1 MPMTGNDARL
11 YKRLL
16 LYVKP
21 YWRTFLIAIVSMLV
35 LAISDPVIPAL
46 IKPML
51 DGAFIEKDPAT
62 MKWVPILFVVLF
74 AVRGFAAYANGVA
87 LFWVSNKVVM
97 DLRQEMFVR
106 ILSLPSSYYDDHSSG
121 SLLSK
126 FTFDVTQ
133 IKEAATNAIT
143 TIVRDSLS
151 IVGLLGWM
159 FYIDWK
165 LTLVAMVSAPF
176 IATVILIIRKR
187 LRKMSRKVQGSMADI
202 NHVLVE
208 CINGHKLVKL
218 YDGKEQE
225 IRRFQEVTNANRRYS
240 MKFAMA
246 AVASSPMIQ
255 LITAIALAIIIYIA
269 IQNASVDNIEVG
281 EFTSFFA
288 AMAMLLNPLKRLARV
303 NEHLQKGLAACES
316 VFALLDHLV
325 EPDVGKQTL
334 ERVKG
339 EIEFCNVNFSYDGND
354 KKALNNVSMHIKP
367 GETIALVGASG
378 SGKSTIAN
386 LVPSFYSVT
395 EGKILLDGK
404 DIKDISLQSLRQNI
418 ALVSQDIV
426 LFNDTVRNNIAYGNM
441 SGSSEESIIAAARAA
456 HALEF
461 IEDLHDGFDTIV
473 GEKGLKLSGGQR
485 QRLAI
490 ARALLKDAPVLIMDE
505 ATSSLDTH
513 SERQIQMA
521 LDEVKEGRTCL
532 IIAHRL
538 STIEKADRIIV
549 IDNGVIV
556 ETGTH
561 AELIKKDGAYARL
574 HQLQFNI

>member
-1 MPMTGNDARL
+1 
-11 YKRLL
+11 
-16 LYVKP
+16 
-21 YWRTFLIAIVSMLV
+21 
-35 LAISDPVIPAL
+35 
-46 IKPML
+46 
-51 DGAFIEKDPAT
+51 
-62 MKWVPILFVVLF
+62 
-74 AVRGFAAYANGVA
+74 VRGFAAYANGVA

-176 IATVILIIRKR
+176 IAIVILIIRKR

-255 LITAIALAIIIYIA
+255 LITAIALAIIIYIG
-269 IQNASVDNIEVG
+269 IQNASVDKIEVG

-354 KKALNNVSMHIKP
+354 QIALNNVSMHIKP

-461 IEDLHDGFDTIV
+461 IEDLQDGFDTIV

-549 IDNGVIV
+549 IDNGIIV

-561 AELIKKDGAYARL
+561 AELIKKDSAYARL

>member
-1 MPMTGNDARL
+1 MSVVGNDVHL

-16 LYVKP
+16 LYVLP
-21 YWRTFLIAIVSMLV
+21 YWRTFLIAIVSMVV
-35 LAISDPVIPAL
+35 LAISDPAIPAL

-51 DGAFIEKDPAT
+51 DGAFVEKDPAI
-62 MKWVPILFVVLF
+62 MKWVPILFVALF
-74 AVRGFAAYANGVA
+74 AIRGIATYANGIA
-87 LFWVSNKVVM
+87 LFWVSNKVIM
-97 DLRQEMFVR
+97 DLRQEMFIR
-106 ILSLPSSYYDDHSSG
+106 ILTLPSSYYDEYSSG

-126 FTFDVTQ
+126 FTYDVTQ

-143 TIVRDSLS
+143 IVVRDSLA
-151 IVGLLGWM
+151 IIGLLGWM

-165 LTLVAMVSAPF
+165 LTLVAMVCGPF
-176 IATVILIIRKR
+176 ITIVFLVIRKR
-187 LRKMSRKVQGSMADI
+187 LRKMSRKVQESMVDI
-202 NHVLVE
+202 NHVLGE

-225 IRRFQEVTNANRRYS
+225 INRFQKVTNANRRYS

-255 LITAIALAIIIYIA
+255 LITAIAMAIIIYIS
-269 IQNASVDNIEVG
+269 IQKASVNEIKVG

-303 NEHLQKGLAACES
+303 NEYLQRGLAACES
-316 VFALLDHLV
+316 VFTLLDHPV
-325 EPDVGKQTL
+325 EADLGKQIL
-334 ERVKG
+334 EKAQG
-339 EIEFCNVNFSYDGND
+339 EIEFCNVSFSYEGSDQ
-354 KKALNNVSMHIKP
+354 KALDNVSIHIKP

-378 SGKSTIAN
+378 SGKSTMAN
-386 LVPSFYSVT
+386 LVPMFYT
-395 EGKILLDGK
+395 GKEGKILLDGK
-404 DIKDISLQSLRQNI
+404 EIQDISLQSLRQNI
-418 ALVSQDIV
+418 ALVSQDVV
-426 LFNDTVRNNIAYGNM
+426 LFNDTVKNNIAYGGLNNC
-441 SGSSEESIIAAARAA
+441 SDESILAAARAA

-461 IEDLHDGFDTIV
+461 INEMPNGIDTEI

-490 ARALLKDAPVLIMDE
+490 ARALLKNAPVLIMDE

-513 SERQIQMA
+513 SERQIQLA
-521 LDEVKEGRTCL
+521 LEKVKAGRTCL

-549 IDNGVIV
+549 IDNGAIV

-561 AELIKKDGAYARL
+561 AELIKQNGAYARL
-574 HQLQFNI
+574 HKLQFNV

>member
-1 MPMTGNDARL
+1 MTGNDARL

-35 LAISDPVIPAL
+35 LAISDPAIPAL

-354 KKALNNVSMHIKP
+354 QKALNNVSMHIKP

-404 DIKDISLQSLRQNI
+404 DIKDISLQSLRHNI

-441 SGSSEESIIAAARAA
+441 SDSSEESIIAAARAA

>member
-1 MPMTGNDARL
+1 MTGNDARL

-35 LAISDPVIPAL
+35 LAISDPAIPAL

-176 IATVILIIRKR
+176 IAIVILIIRKR

-354 KKALNNVSMHIKP
+354 QIALNNVSMHIKP

-404 DIKDISLQSLRQNI
+404 DIKDISLQSLRHNI

-441 SGSSEESIIAAARAA
+441 SDSSEESIIAAARAA

>member
-1 MPMTGNDARL
+1 MPATGNDARL
-11 YKRLL
+11 YKRLMV
-16 LYVKP
+16 YVLP
-21 YWRTFLIAIVSMLV
+21 YWRIFMIAIVSMLV
-35 LAISDPVIPAL
+35 LAISDPAIPAL

-62 MKWVPILFVVLF
+62 MKWVPILFVLLF
-74 AVRGFAAYANGVA
+74 AIRGFATYTNGLA
-87 LFWVSNKVVM
+87 LFWVSNKVIM
-97 DLRQEMFVR
+97 DLRQEMFIR
-106 ILSLPSSYYDDHSSG
+106 ILTLPSSYYDEYSSG

-126 FTFDVTQ
+126 FTYDVTQ
-133 IKEAATNAIT
+133 IKEAATNAIMT
-143 TIVRDSLS
+143 LVRDSLA

-165 LTLVAMVSAPF
+165 LTLVAMVCGPF
-176 IATVILIIRKR
+176 ITIVFLIVRKR
-187 LRKMSRKVQGSMADI
+187 LRKMSTKVQDSMVDI
-202 NHVLVE
+202 NHVLGE

-225 IRRFQEVTNANRRYS
+225 INRFQKVTNANRRYS

-246 AVASSPMIQ
+246 AVASSPVIQ
-255 LITAIALAIIIYIA
+255 LITAIAMAIIIYIS
-269 IQNASVDNIEVG
+269 IQKASVNEIRVG

-303 NEHLQKGLAACES
+303 NEYLQRGLAACES
-316 VFALLDHLV
+316 IFTLLDHPV
-325 EPDVGKQTL
+325 EPDIGKQTL
-334 ERVKG
+334 EKAKG
-339 EIEFCNVNFSYDGND
+339 EIEFCHVNFSYEGSDQ
-354 KKALNNVSMHIKP
+354 KALDNVSMHIKP

-378 SGKSTIAN
+378 SGKSTMAN
-386 LVPSFYSVT
+386 LVPMFYT
-395 EGKILLDGK
+395 GKEGKILLDGK
-404 DIKDISLQSLRQNI
+404 EIQDISLLSLRQNI
-418 ALVSQDIV
+418 ALVSQEVV
-426 LFNDTVRNNIAYGNM
+426 LFNDTVRNNIAYGSLNDR
-441 SGSSEESIIAAARAA
+441 SEASIRAAAKSA

-461 IEDLHDGFDTIV
+461 IEELQYGFDTII

-513 SERQIQMA
+513 SERQIQLAME
-521 LDEVKEGRTCL
+521 EVKAGRTCL

-538 STIEKADRIIV
+538 STIENADRIIV
-549 IDNGVIV
+549 IDNGAIV

-561 AELIKKDGAYARL
+561 AELIKLNGVYARL
-574 HQLQFNI
+574 HRLQFNT

>member
-1 MPMTGNDARL
+1 MTGNDARL

-35 LAISDPVIPAL
+35 LAISDPAIPAL

-176 IATVILIIRKR
+176 IAIVILIIRKR

-461 IEDLHDGFDTIV
+461 IEDLQDGFDTIV

-549 IDNGVIV
+549 IDNGIIV

-561 AELIKKDGAYARL
+561 TELIKQDGAYARL

>member
-35 LAISDPVIPAL
+35 LAISDPAIPAL

-62 MKWVPILFVVLF
+62 MKWVPVLFVVLF

-176 IATVILIIRKR
+176 IAIVILIIRKR

-255 LITAIALAIIIYIA
+255 LITAIALAIIIYIG
-269 IQNASVDNIEVG
+269 IQNASVDKIEVG

-354 KKALNNVSMHIKP
+354 QIALNNVSMHIKP

-461 IEDLHDGFDTIV
+461 IEDLQDGFDTIV

-561 AELIKKDGAYARL
+561 AELIKQDGAYARL

>member
-1 MPMTGNDARL
+1 MLMTGNDARL

-176 IATVILIIRKR
+176 IAIVILIIRKR

-461 IEDLHDGFDTIV
+461 IEDLQDGFDTIV

-549 IDNGVIV
+549 IDNGIIV

-561 AELIKKDGAYARL
+561 TELIKQDGAYARL

>member
-35 LAISDPVIPAL
+35 LAISDPAIPAL

-176 IATVILIIRKR
+176 IAIVILIIRKR

-269 IQNASVDNIEVG
+269 IQNASVDKIEVG

-288 AMAMLLNPLKRLARV
+288 AMAMLLNPLTRLARV

-354 KKALNNVSMHIKP
+354 QKALNNVSMHIKP

-549 IDNGVIV
+549 IDNGIIV

-561 AELIKKDGAYARL
+561 AQLIKKDGAYARL

>member
-176 IATVILIIRKR
+176 IAIVILIIRKR

-461 IEDLHDGFDTIV
+461 IEDLQDGFDTIV

-549 IDNGVIV
+549 IDNGIIV

-561 AELIKKDGAYARL
+561 TELIKQDGAYARL

>member
-35 LAISDPVIPAL
+35 LAISDPAIPAL

-176 IATVILIIRKR
+176 IAIVILIIRKR

-339 EIEFCNVNFSYDGND
+339 EIEFCNVHFSYDGND
-354 KKALNNVSMHIKP
+354 QKALNNVSIHIKP

-521 LDEVKEGRTCL
+521 LDKVKEGRTCL

-549 IDNGVIV
+549 IDNGMIV

-561 AELIKKDGAYARL
+561 AALIKKDGAYARL

>member
-1 MPMTGNDARL
+1 MPTTGSDVYL

-16 LYVKP
+16 RYVVP
-21 YWRTFLIAIVSMLV
+21 YWRTFMISIVSMLV
-35 LAISDPVIPAL
+35 LALSAPAL
-46 IKPML
+46 PALMQPML
-51 DGAFIEKDPAT
+51 DGAFVEKDPAT
-62 MKWVPILFVVLF
+62 MKWVPVLFVLLF
-74 AVRGFAAYANGVA
+74 VIRGFAAYANGVA
-87 LFWVSNKVVM
+87 LLWVSNKVVM
-97 DLRQEMFVR
+97 DLRQEMFIK
-106 ILSLPSSYYDDHSSG
+106 ILSLSSSYYDDHSSG
-121 SLLSK
+121 NLLSK

-133 IKEAATNAIT
+133 IKQAATNAIT

-151 IVGLLGWM
+151 VIGLLVWM

-165 LTLVAMVSAPF
+165 LSLIAIVCTPF
-176 IATVILIIRKR
+176 ITVVVLVIRKR
-187 LRKMSRKVQGSMADI
+187 LRKMSRKVQDSMADI
-202 NHVLVE
+202 NHVLSE

-218 YDGKEQE
+218 YDGTEQE
-225 IRRFQEVTNANRRYS
+225 VHRFQKVTNANRRYS

-246 AVASSPMIQ
+246 AVASSPVIQ
-255 LITAIALAIIIYIA
+255 LISAIALAIIIYVA
-269 IQNASVDNIEVG
+269 IQKASVNEISVG
-281 EFTSFFA
+281 EFTSFFT
-288 AMAMLLNPLKRLARV
+288 AMIMLLNPLKRLAKV

-334 ERVKG
+334 VKVKG
-339 EIEFCNVNFSYDGND
+339 EIKFCNVNFSYDGHD
-354 KKALNNVSMHIKP
+354 QKALNNVSMHIKP

-378 SGKSTIAN
+378 SGKSTVAN

-404 DIKDISLQSLRQNI
+404 DIKDISLQSLRRNI
-418 ALVSQDIV
+418 ALVSQDVV
-426 LFNDTVRNNIAYGNM
+426 LFNDTVRNNIAYGKL
-441 SGSSEESIIAAARAA
+441 SGSSEASIIAAARAA

-461 IEDLHDGFDTIV
+461 IEDLQDGFDTIV

-521 LDEVKEGRTCL
+521 LDEIKEGRTCL

-561 AELIKKDGAYARL
+561 AELIKQDGAYARL

>member
-1 MPMTGNDARL
+1 MSTTDNDVRL

-16 LYVKP
+16 QYVLP

-35 LAISDPVIPAL
+35 LAISDPAIPAL
-46 IKPML
+46 IRPML
-51 DGAFIEKDPAT
+51 DGAFVDKDPAT

-74 AVRGFAAYANGVA
+74 AIRGLATYANGVA

-97 DLRQEMFVR
+97 DLRQEMFIK
-106 ILSLPSSYYDDHSSG
+106 ILTLPSSYYDNQSSG

-126 FTFDVTQ
+126 FTYDVIQ

-143 TIVRDSLS
+143 TLVRDSLA

-165 LTLVAMVSAPF
+165 MTLVAMISAPF
-176 IATVILIIRKR
+176 ITSVILIIRKR
-187 LRKMSRKVQGSMADI
+187 LRKMSRKVQESMVDI
-202 NHVLVE
+202 NHVLGE
-208 CINGHKLVKL
+208 CINGHKLIKL

-225 IRRFQEVTNANRRYS
+225 INRFQQVSNANRRYS

-255 LITAIALAIIIYIA
+255 LITATVMAIIIYIA
-269 IQNASVDNIEVG
+269 IQKAAANEIKVG

-288 AMAMLLNPLKRLARV
+288 AMAMLLTPLKRLARV
-303 NEHLQKGLAACES
+303 NEHLQRGLAACES
-316 VFALLDHLV
+316 VFALLDQPA

-334 ERVKG
+334 EKAKG
-339 EIEFCNVNFSYDGND
+339 EIEFRNVNFSYQG
-354 KKALNNVSMHIKP
+354 KAQKALNNISMHIKP

-378 SGKSTIAN
+378 SGKSTLAN
-386 LVPSFYSVT
+386 LVPMFYAGA

-404 DIKDISLQSLRQNI
+404 EIQDISLHSLRQNI
-418 ALVSQDIV
+418 ALVSQEVI
-426 LFNDTVRNNIAYGNM
+426 LFNDTVRNNIAYG
-441 SGSSEESIIAAARAA
+441 SLHGSSEASIIAAARSA

-461 IEDLHDGFDTIV
+461 IEELEQGFDTII

-513 SERQIQMA
+513 SERQIQLAME
-521 LDEVKEGRTCL
+521 EVKEGRTCL

-538 STIEKADRIIV
+538 STIENADRIIV
-549 IDNGVIV
+549 IDNGAIV

-561 AELIKKDGAYARL
+561 SELIKHNGAYARL

>member
-1 MPMTGNDARL
+1 MPQIGSDVHL

-16 LYVKP
+16 QYVLP

-35 LAISDPVIPAL
+35 LAISDPAIPAL

-62 MKWVPILFVVLF
+62 MKWVPVLFVLLF
-74 AVRGFAAYANGVA
+74 AIRGFATYTNGIA

-106 ILSLPSSYYDDHSSG
+106 ILSLSSSYYDEYSSG
-121 SLLSK
+121 TLLSK
-126 FTFDVTQ
+126 FTYDVTQ
-133 IKEAATNAIT
+133 IKEAATNAVT
-143 TIVRDSLS
+143 TLVRDSLA
-151 IVGLLGWM
+151 IIGLLGWM

-165 LTLVAMVSAPF
+165 LTLFAMVSGPF
-176 IATVILIIRKR
+176 ITIVFMVIRKR
-187 LRKMSRKVQGSMADI
+187 LRKMSRKVQDSMADI
-202 NHVLVE
+202 NHVLGE

-218 YDGKEQE
+218 YDGTEQE
-225 IRRFQEVTNANRRYS
+225 INRFQKVSNANRRYS

-255 LITAIALAIIIYIA
+255 LITAIVMAIIIYIA
-269 IQNASVDNIEVG
+269 IEKAALDQIEVG

-303 NEHLQKGLAACES
+303 NEYLQRGLAACES
-316 VFALLDHLV
+316 VFTLLDHLV
-325 EPDVGKQTL
+325 EPDVGKQVL

-354 KKALNNVSMHIKP
+354 QKALNNVSMHIKP

-378 SGKSTIAN
+378 SGKSTMAN

-418 ALVSQDIV
+418 ALVSQDVV
-426 LFNDTVRNNIAYGNM
+426 LFNDTVRNNIAYGNL
-441 SGSSEESIIAAARAA
+441 SGSSEASIIAAASAA

-461 IEDLHDGFDTIV
+461 IEDLQDGFDTIV

-505 ATSSLDTH
+505 ATSSLDSH
-513 SERQIQMA
+513 SERQIQLA
-521 LDEVKEGRTCL
+521 LDKVKEGRTCL

-538 STIEKADRIIV
+538 STIENADRIIV
-549 IDNGVIV
+549 IDRGVIV

-561 AELIKKDGAYARL
+561 VELIKQDGVYARL
-574 HQLQFNI
+574 HQLQFNV

>member
-35 LAISDPVIPAL
+35 LAISDPAIPAL

-176 IATVILIIRKR
+176 IAIVILIIRKR

-354 KKALNNVSMHIKP
+354 QKALNNVSIHIKP

-404 DIKDISLQSLRQNI
+404 DIKDISLQSLRHNI

-441 SGSSEESIIAAARAA
+441 SDSSEESIIAAARAA

>member
-35 LAISDPVIPAL
+35 LAISDPAIPAL

-62 MKWVPILFVVLF
+62 MKWIPVLFVVLF

-106 ILSLPSSYYDDHSSG
+106 ILSLPSSYYDNHSSG

-159 FYIDWK
+159 LYIDWK

-176 IATVILIIRKR
+176 IAIVILIIRKR

-354 KKALNNVSMHIKP
+354 QKALNNVSMHIKP

-404 DIKDISLQSLRQNI
+404 DIKDISLQSLRHNI

-441 SGSSEESIIAAARAA
+441 SDSSEESIIAAARAA

>member
-35 LAISDPVIPAL
+35 LAISDPAIPAL

-354 KKALNNVSMHIKP
+354 QKALNNVSMHIKP

-404 DIKDISLQSLRQNI
+404 DIKDISLQSLRHNI

-441 SGSSEESIIAAARAA
+441 SDSSEESIIAAARAA

-561 AELIKKDGAYARL
+561 AELIKKDSAYARL

>member
-1 MPMTGNDARL
+1 MPQIGSDVHL

-16 LYVKP
+16 QYVLP

-35 LAISDPVIPAL
+35 LAISDPAIPAL

-62 MKWVPILFVVLF
+62 MKWIPVLFVLLF
-74 AVRGFAAYANGVA
+74 AIRGFATYTNGIA

-106 ILSLPSSYYDDHSSG
+106 ILSLSSSYYDEYSSG
-121 SLLSK
+121 TLLSK
-126 FTFDVTQ
+126 FTYDVTQ
-133 IKEAATNAIT
+133 IKEAATNAVT
-143 TIVRDSLS
+143 TLVRDSLA
-151 IVGLLGWM
+151 IIGLLGWM

-165 LTLVAMVSAPF
+165 LTLFAMVSGPF
-176 IATVILIIRKR
+176 ITIVFMVIRKR
-187 LRKMSRKVQGSMADI
+187 LRKMSRKVQDSMADI
-202 NHVLVE
+202 NHVLGE

-218 YDGKEQE
+218 YDGTEQE
-225 IRRFQEVTNANRRYS
+225 INRFQKVSNANRRYS

-255 LITAIALAIIIYIA
+255 LITAIVMAIIIYIA
-269 IQNASVDNIEVG
+269 IEKAALDQIEVG

-303 NEHLQKGLAACES
+303 NEHLQRGLAACES
-316 VFALLDHLV
+316 VFTLLDHLV
-325 EPDVGKQTL
+325 EPDVGKQVL
-334 ERVKG
+334 ERVRG

-354 KKALNNVSMHIKP
+354 QKALNNVSMHIKP
-367 GETIALVGASG
+367 GETVALVGASG
-378 SGKSTIAN
+378 SGKSTMAN

-418 ALVSQDIV
+418 ALVSQDVV
-426 LFNDTVRNNIAYGNM
+426 LFNDTVRNNIAYGNL
-441 SGSSEESIIAAARAA
+441 SGSSEASIIAAASAA

-461 IEDLHDGFDTIV
+461 IEDLQDGFDTIV

-505 ATSSLDTH
+505 ATSSLDSH
-513 SERQIQMA
+513 SERQIQLA
-521 LDEVKEGRTCL
+521 LDKVKEGRTCL

-549 IDNGVIV
+549 IDRGVIV

-561 AELIKKDGAYARL
+561 VELIKQDGVYARL
-574 HQLQFNI
+574 HQLQFNV

>member
-16 LYVKP
+16 QYVRP
-21 YWRTFLIAIVSMLV
+21 YWRTFLIAIISMFV
-35 LAISDPVIPAL
+35 LAISDPAIPAL

-62 MKWVPILFVVLF
+62 MKWVPVLFVVLF
-74 AVRGFAAYANGVA
+74 VVRGIAAYANGVA

-106 ILSLPSSYYDDHSSG
+106 ILSLPSSYYDDQSSG

-176 IATVILIIRKR
+176 IAIVILIIRKR
-187 LRKMSRKVQGSMADI
+187 LRKMSRKVQESMADI
-202 NHVLVE
+202 NHVLGE

-225 IRRFQEVTNANRRYS
+225 ISRFQKVTNANRRYS

-246 AVASSPMIQ
+246 AVASSPMVQ

-269 IQNASVDNIEVG
+269 IQNASVDKINVG

-288 AMAMLLNPLKRLARV
+288 AMAMLLNPLKRLTRV

-354 KKALNNVSMHIKP
+354 QNALNNVSMHIKP

-378 SGKSTIAN
+378 SGKSTMAN

-395 EGKILLDGK
+395 AGKILLDGK
-404 DIKDISLQSLRQNI
+404 DIEEITLQSLRQNI
-418 ALVSQDIV
+418 ALVSQDVV
-426 LFNDTVRNNIAYGNM
+426 LFNDTVRNNIAYGNL
-441 SGSSEESIIAAARAA
+441 SDSSEESILAAARAA
-456 HALEF
+456 HALDF
-461 IEDLHDGFDTIV
+461 IEDLQDGFDTLI

-538 STIEKADRIIV
+538 STIEKSDRIIV

-561 AELIKKDGAYARL
+561 AELIKQDGAYARL
-574 HQLQFNI
+574 HQLQFNA

>member
-1 MPMTGNDARL
+1 MPMIGNDARL

-35 LAISDPVIPAL
+35 LAISDPAIPAL

-51 DGAFIEKDPAT
+51 DGAFIEKDSAT
-62 MKWVPILFVVLF
+62 MKWIPILFVVLF

-176 IATVILIIRKR
+176 IAIVILIIRKR

-354 KKALNNVSMHIKP
+354 QKALNNVSMHIKP

>member
-1 MPMTGNDARL
+1 MQMTGNDARL

-35 LAISDPVIPAL
+35 LAISDPAIPAL

-106 ILSLPSSYYDDHSSG
+106 ILSLPSSYYDDQSSG

-176 IATVILIIRKR
+176 IAIVILIIRKR
-187 LRKMSRKVQGSMADI
+187 LRKMSRKVQESMADI
-202 NHVLVE
+202 NHVLGE

-255 LITAIALAIIIYIA
+255 LITAIALAIIIYIG
-269 IQNASVDNIEVG
+269 IQNASVDKIEVG

-354 KKALNNVSMHIKP
+354 QKALNNVSMHINP

-378 SGKSTIAN
+378 SGKSSIAN

-426 LFNDTVRNNIAYGNM
+426 LFNDTVRSNIAYGNL
-441 SGSSEESIIAAARAA
+441 SGSSEESIIAAAGAA

-461 IEDLHDGFDTIV
+461 IEDLQDGFDTIV

-561 AELIKKDGAYARL
+561 AELIKKDGTYARL
-574 HQLQFNI
+574 HQLQFNV

>member
-35 LAISDPVIPAL
+35 LAISDPAIPAL

-51 DGAFIEKDPAT
+51 DGAFIEKDSAT
-62 MKWVPILFVVLF
+62 MKWIPILFVVLF

-176 IATVILIIRKR
+176 IAIVILIIRKR

-461 IEDLHDGFDTIV
+461 IEDLQDGFDTIV

-549 IDNGVIV
+549 IDNGIIV

-561 AELIKKDGAYARL
+561 TELIKQDGAYARL

>member
-1 MPMTGNDARL
+1 VD
-11 YKRLL
+11 
-16 LYVKP
+16 
-21 YWRTFLIAIVSMLV
+21 
-35 LAISDPVIPAL
+35 
-46 IKPML
+46 
-51 DGAFIEKDPAT
+51 KDPAT
-62 MKWVPILFVVLF
+62 MKWVPILFVLLF
-74 AVRGFAAYANGVA
+74 AIRGLASYANGVA

-97 DLRQEMFVR
+97 DLRQEMFIR
-106 ILSLPSSYYDDHSSG
+106 ILSLPSSYYDEYSSG
-121 SLLSK
+121 GLLSK

-143 TIVRDSLS
+143 TLVRDSLA
-151 IVGLLGWM
+151 IIGLLGWM

-165 LTLVAMVSAPF
+165 MTLVAMVSAPF
-176 IATVILIIRKR
+176 ITLVVLIIRKR
-187 LRKMSRKVQGSMADI
+187 LRNMSRKVQDSMADI
-202 NHVLVE
+202 NHVLGE

-225 IRRFQEVTNANRRYS
+225 INRFQKVSNNNRRYS

-255 LITAIALAIIIYIA
+255 LITAIVMATIIYIA
-269 IQNASVDNIEVG
+269 IQKAAVSEIRVG

-316 VFALLDHLV
+316 VFALLDQPV
-325 EPDVGKQTL
+325 EPDVGKHTL
-334 ERVKG
+334 EKAKG
-339 EIEFCNVNFSYDGND
+339 EIEFCNVNFTYQGNNQ
-354 KKALNNVSMHIKP
+354 KALNNISMHIKP
-367 GETIALVGASG
+367 GETVALVGASG
-378 SGKSTIAN
+378 SGKSTLAN
-386 LVPSFYSVT
+386 LVPMFYAGS
-395 EGKILLDGK
+395 EGRILLDGK
-404 DIKDISLQSLRQNI
+404 EIQDLSLHSLRQNI
-418 ALVSQDIV
+418 ALVSQEVV
-426 LFNDTVRNNIAYGNM
+426 LFNDTVRNNIAYG
-441 SGSSEESIIAAARAA
+441 SLHGSSEASIIAAARSA

-461 IEDLHDGFDTIV
+461 IEELEQGFDTII

-513 SERQIQMA
+513 SERQIQLA
-521 LDEVKEGRTCL
+521 LEEVKEGRTCL

-538 STIEKADRIIV
+538 STIENADRIIV
-549 IDNGVIV
+549 IDNGAIV

-561 AELIKKDGAYARL
+561 SELIKENGAYARL

>member
-176 IATVILIIRKR
+176 IAIVILIIRKR

-354 KKALNNVSMHIKP
+354 QKALNNVSMHIKP

-461 IEDLHDGFDTIV
+461 IEDLQDGFDTIV

>member
-16 LYVKP
+16 RYVIP
-21 YWRTFLIAIVSMLV
+21 YWRTFMIAIVSMLI
-35 LAISDPVIPAL
+35 LALSAPAL
-46 IKPML
+46 PALMQPML
-51 DGAFIEKDPAT
+51 DGAFVEKDPVT
-62 MKWVPILFVVLF
+62 MKWIPVLFVLLF
-74 AVRGFAAYANGVA
+74 TIRGLAAYASGVA
-87 LFWVSNKVVM
+87 LAWVSSKVIM
-97 DLRQEMFVR
+97 DLRQEMFIK
-106 ILSLPSSYYDDHSSG
+106 ILSLSSSYYDNQSSG

-126 FTFDVTQ
+126 FTYDVTQ

-176 IATVILIIRKR
+176 IAIVILIIRKR

-269 IQNASVDNIEVG
+269 IQSASVDKIEVG

-354 KKALNNVSMHIKP
+354 QIALNNVSMHIKP

-549 IDNGVIV
+549 IDNGIIV

>member
-35 LAISDPVIPAL
+35 LAISDPAIPAL

-354 KKALNNVSMHIKP
+354 QKALNNVSMHIKP

-404 DIKDISLQSLRQNI
+404 DIKDISLQSLRHNI

-441 SGSSEESIIAAARAA
+441 SDSSEESIIAAARAA

>member
-35 LAISDPVIPAL
+35 LAISDPAIPAL

-62 MKWVPILFVVLF
+62 MKWVPVLFVVLF

-176 IATVILIIRKR
+176 IAIVILIIRKR

-255 LITAIALAIIIYIA
+255 LITAIALAIIIYIG
-269 IQNASVDNIEVG
+269 IQNASVDKIEVG

-354 KKALNNVSMHIKP
+354 QIALNNVSMHIKP

-441 SGSSEESIIAAARAA
+441 SGSSEESIIAAVRAA

-461 IEDLHDGFDTIV
+461 IEDLQDGFDTIV

-561 AELIKKDGAYARL
+561 AELIKQDGAYARL

>member
-35 LAISDPVIPAL
+35 LAISDPAIPAL

-354 KKALNNVSMHIKP
+354 QKALNNVSMHIKP

-404 DIKDISLQSLRQNI
+404 DIKDISLQSLRHNI

-441 SGSSEESIIAAARAA
+441 SDSSEESIIAAARAA

-549 IDNGVIV
+549 IDNGIIV